1 MFLTTLGSL
10 APGVSDVK
18 PDDRSTVSPHPARP
32 AVVAPREA
40 RHRAARARI
49 LDAAWR
55 LARERGLMGWSL
67 SELGAAVG
75 MRAPSLYVYFANKDA
90 IYDELFAQGCR
101 ELLDVLHRVEGEA
114 AGPAERFRAG
124 SRAFVE
130 FAVADPARLQLLF
143 LRVIPTFVP
152 SSDSYALALEI
163 TDLLTATLRELG
175 ITDGAAADL
184 WTATLTG
191 LATQQVS
198 NEPGGHRWVQLV
210 DPAGDAFLAA
220 RGAPG
225 AAGQARSAE
234 AADSR

>member
-1 MFLTTLGSL
+1 M
-10 APGVSDVK
+10 
-18 PDDRSTVSPHPARP
+18 STQQPRPSAAAR
-32 AVVAPREA
+32 REERREQ
-40 RHRAARARI
+40 RHRAARERI
-49 LDAAWR
+49 LYAAWE

-101 ELLDVLHRVEGEA
+101 ELLDLLRRVVDEGKTPTEQ
-114 AGPAERFRAG
+114 FRDG
-124 SRAFVE
+124 SRVFLE

-143 LRVIPTFVP
+143 LRVIPTFIP
-152 SSDSYALALEI
+152 SQDSYALAMQI
-163 TDLLTATLRELG
+163 TELLTENLYQLG

-198 NEPGGHRWVQLV
+198 NEPGGQRWVQLV
-210 DPAGDAFLAA
+210 DRAALAFLATAAVQSQDPGRRA
-220 RGAPG
+220 RVS
-225 AAGQARSAE
+225 RSA
-234 AADSR
+234 RTGTR